1 MEIINLN
8 NMIWLLLIIC
18 IVITLSFFENLMM
31 MVANYITY
39 TSAIISGKTSTE
51 NQEQAK
57 RQNNISSI
65 LTVLCAL
72 LWTLFIY
79 LWN

>member
-1 MEIINLN
+1 
-8 NMIWLLLIIC
+8 MIWLLFIIC

-31 MVANYITY
+31 IEANYITY
-39 TSAIISGKTSTE
+39 TSAIISGKTATE

>member
-1 MEIINLN
+1 
-8 NMIWLLLIIC
+8 
-18 IVITLSFFENLMM
+18 MM

-39 TSAIISGKTSTE
+39 TSAIISGKTATE

>member
-1 MEIINLN
+1 
-8 NMIWLLLIIC
+8 MIWLLLIIC

-39 TSAIISGKTSTE
+39 TSAIISGKTATE

-57 RQNNISSI
+57 RQNNISSV
-65 LTVLCAL
+65 LTILCAL

>member
-1 MEIINLN
+1 MDLINLN

-39 TSAIISGKTSTE
+39 TSAIISGKTATE

-57 RQNNISSI
+57 RQNHISSI
-65 LTVLCAL
+65 LTILCAL
-72 LWTLFIY
+72 LWTLFVY
-79 LWN
+79 LWD

>member
-8 NMIWLLLIIC
+8 NMIWLLFIIC

-39 TSAIISGKTSTE
+39 TSAIISGKTATE

>member
-1 MEIINLN
+1 VDLINLN

-39 TSAIISGKTSTE
+39 TSAIISGKTATE

>member
-39 TSAIISGKTSTE
+39 TSAIISGKTATE

>member
-1 MEIINLN
+1 
-8 NMIWLLLIIC
+8 MIWLLLIIC

-39 TSAIISGKTSTE
+39 TSAIISGKTATE
-51 NQEQAK
+51 NQEQVK

-79 LWN
+79 GINLILL

>member
-1 MEIINLN
+1 
-8 NMIWLLLIIC
+8 MIWLLLIIC

-39 TSAIISGKTSTE
+39 TSAIISGKTATE

-57 RQNNISSI
+57 RQNNISSV
-65 LTVLCAL
+65 LTVLCAI
-72 LWTLFIY
+72 LWTLFVYFLKLI
-79 LWN
+79 

>member
-1 MEIINLN
+1 
-8 NMIWLLLIIC
+8 MIWLLLIIC

-39 TSAIISGKTSTE
+39 ISAIISGKTATE

>member
-1 MEIINLN
+1 
-8 NMIWLLLIIC
+8 
-18 IVITLSFFENLMM
+18 

-39 TSAIISGKTSTE
+39 TSAIISGKTVTE

-57 RQNNISSI
+57 RQNNISSM
-65 LTVLCAL
+65 LTVLCAF

>member
-1 MEIINLN
+1 
-8 NMIWLLLIIC
+8 MIWLLLIIC
-18 IVITLSFFENLMM
+18 IVVTLFFFENLMM

-39 TSAIISGKTSTE
+39 TSAIISGKTATE
-51 NQEQAK
+51 NKEQAK

>member
-1 MEIINLN
+1 
-8 NMIWLLLIIC
+8 MIWLLLIIC

-39 TSAIISGKTSTE
+39 ISAIISGKTATE

-79 LWN
+79 L

>member
-1 MEIINLN
+1 MDLINLN

-39 TSAIISGKTSTE
+39 TSAIISGKTATE

-57 RQNNISSI
+57 RQNNISSM

>member
-1 MEIINLN
+1 
-8 NMIWLLLIIC
+8 MIWLLLIIC

-39 TSAIISGKTSTE
+39 TLAIISGKTATE

-57 RQNNISSI
+57 RQNNISSV
-65 LTVLCAL
+65 LTVLCAI
-72 LWTLFIY
+72 LWTLFVY
-79 LWN
+79 FWN

>member
-1 MEIINLN
+1 MDLINLN

-39 TSAIISGKTSTE
+39 TSAIISGKTATE

>member
-18 IVITLSFFENLMM
+18 IAITLSFFENLMM

-39 TSAIISGKTSTE
+39 TSAIISGKTATE

>member
-1 MEIINLN
+1 
-8 NMIWLLLIIC
+8 MIWLLFIIC

-39 TSAIISGKTSTE
+39 TSVIISGKTATE

>member
-1 MEIINLN
+1 
-8 NMIWLLLIIC
+8 MIWILLIVC
-18 IVITLSFFENLMM
+18 IVVTLFFFENLMM

-39 TSAIISGKTSTE
+39 TSAIISGKTAIE

-57 RQNNISSI
+57 RQNNISSM
-65 LTVLCAL
+65 LNVLCAL